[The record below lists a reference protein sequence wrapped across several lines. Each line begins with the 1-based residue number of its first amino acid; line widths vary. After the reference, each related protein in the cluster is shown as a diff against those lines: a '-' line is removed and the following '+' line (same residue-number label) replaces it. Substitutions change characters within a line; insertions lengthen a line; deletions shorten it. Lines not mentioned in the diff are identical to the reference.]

1 MILLFAA
8 AALSGV
14 ISAMGIGG
22 GVILIPVLTS
32 FFGIGQKS
40 AQYINLLYFI
50 PVALCALAV
59 HAKNK
64 RLSYKT
70 ALFMGIGGVFGA
82 IAGSSLAV
90 NMSVGLLRRLFG
102 VFLLIIGIYQ
112 LKGSKKQNN
121 TSSSSEKT

>member
-1 MILLFAA
+1 MIILFIA

-32 FFGIGQKS
+32 FFGIGQKT

-50 PVALCALAV
+50 PVALCALWI

-64 RLSYKT
+64 CLCYKT
-70 ALFMGIGGVFGA
+70 ALFVEIGGVIGA
-82 IAGSSLAV
+82 VLGSSLAV

-102 VFLLIIGIYQ
+102 IFLLIVGIYQ
-112 LKGSKKQNN
+112 FK
-121 TSSSSEKT
+121 SSYKT

>member
-1 MILLFAA
+1 MIMLFVAA
-8 AALSGV
+8 AASGV

-32 FFGIGQKS
+32 FFDIGQKS

-70 ALFMGIGGVFGA
+70 ALYVSIGGVIGA
-82 IAGSSLAV
+82 FIGSSLAV

-102 VFLLIIGIYQ
+102 IFLLIIGIYQ
-112 LKGSKKQNN
+112 LKGSKKVHPK
-121 TSSSSEKT
+121 KT

>member
-8 AALSGV
+8 AAVSGV

-32 FFGIGQKS
+32 FFDIGQRN
-40 AQYINLLYFI
+40 AQYMNLLYFI
-50 PVALCALAV
+50 PVALCALFV

-70 ALFMGIGGVFGA
+70 ALYVSIGGAVGA
-82 IAGSSLAV
+82 FAGSSLAM
-90 NMSVGLLRRLFG
+90 NLSVVLLRRLFG
-102 VFLLIIGIYQ
+102 IFLLFVGIYQ
-112 LKGSKKQNN
+112 FKGSKKQNN
-121 TSSSSEKT
+121 ASDSSEKT